1 MRKKVLSMI
10 LCSVF
15 LFVLSACGASSQEST
30 TSDSSKVST
39 ESNRQKTDGSAEIK
53 LGYAT
58 CAHCLAMS
66 LLPDYVENVK
76 VDAKNFPSGNDVLT
90 ALVSGS
96 LDVAQ
101 VTYLHYITALDK
113 GLDLVAISGQINGGS
128 EILVGNDISLKEDD
142 WDGFK
147 KLVEDRKKSGKKL
160 KVAAS
165 RGNAQDIHM
174 RGEFAK
180 HGIDPVKDIEFIN
193 IANPADH
200 ASALESGQVDAIS
213 TVEPFASQIRLNH
226 SGKHFA
232 YPYDQAAGNLTNLIV
247 TRSEVVKEHKEELQ
261 EVVNGVV
268 KLVDNLKQDNHLWL
282 EVISEKTSLS
292 EDVGKEALKNSFP
305 DYNMHQ
311 KETLAIAKM
320 MKDLNYIQTDVKE
333 QAAKNMDYRFLVKAT
348 GMSEKELGKE

>member
-1 MRKKVLSMI
+1 MKKIKWSLLILS
-10 LCSVF
+10 SVF
-15 LFVLSACGASSQEST
+15 LLILSACGTLQESSA
-30 TSDSSKVST
+30 SDSSKVST
-39 ESNRQKTDGSAEIK
+39 EDNGQKTAEIK

-66 LLPDYVENVK
+66 LVPDYVKDVK
-76 VDAKNFPSGNDVLT
+76 IDAKNFPSGNDVLT

-128 EILVGNDISLKEDD
+128 EILVGNDISLKADD

-147 KLVEDRKKSGKKL
+147 KLVAERKKSGNKL

-174 RGEFAK
+174 RGEFKK
-180 HGIDPVKDIEFIN
+180 HGIDPVNDIEFVN

-200 ASALESGQVDAIS
+200 ASALENGQVDVIS
-213 TVEPFASQIRLNH
+213 TVEPFASQIRLNK

-247 TRSEVVKEHKEELQ
+247 TRSDVLKEHKAELQ
-261 EVVNGVV
+261 EVVTGVV
-268 KLVDNLKQDNHLWL
+268 NLVDDLKQDNTKWL
-282 EVISEKTSLS
+282 DVISKNTSLS
-292 EDVGKEALKNSFP
+292 DDIATEALKNSYP
-305 DYNMHQ
+305 DYNMHE

-320 MKDLNYIQTDVKE
+320 MKDLNYIQNDVADK
-333 QAAKNMDYRFLVKAT
+333 AKKNMDYEFLEKAT
-348 GMSEKELGKE
+348 GKTAEELGKE

>member
-1 MRKKVLSMI
+1 MKKKWLWLMLSSVI
-10 LCSVF
+10 LI
-15 LFVLSACGASSQEST
+15 VLSACGASQESS

-39 ESNRQKTDGSAEIK
+39 EGNRQKTDETAEIK

-66 LLPDYVENVK
+66 LTPDYVENVK

-128 EILVGNDISLKEDD
+128 EILVGNGVSLKEDD
-142 WDGFK
+142 WEGFK
-147 KLVEDRKKSGKKL
+147 KLIEDRKKSGEKL
-160 KVAAS
+160 KIAAS

-174 RGEFAK
+174 RGEFMK

-200 ASALESGQVDAIS
+200 ASALESGQVDVIS
-213 TVEPFASQIRLNH
+213 TVEPFASQIRLNQ

-247 TRSEVVKEHKEELQ
+247 TRSEVIKEHEAELQ
-261 EVVNGVV
+261 EVVSGIV
-268 KLVDNLKQDNHLWL
+268 KLVDDLKQDNQLWL
-282 EVISEKTSLS
+282 DVISEKTSLS
-292 EDVGKEALKNSFP
+292 QDVGKEALKNSSP
-305 DYNMHQ
+305 DYHMHL

-320 MKDLNYIQTDVKE
+320 MKDLNYIQTDVTEKAE
-333 QAAKNMDYRFLVKAT
+333 KNMDYRFLAKAT
-348 GMSEKELGKE
+348 GKTEKELGKE

>member
-232 YPYDQAAGNLTNLIV
+232 YPYDQ
-247 TRSEVVKEHKEELQ
+247 Q
-261 EVVNGVV
+261 
-268 KLVDNLKQDNHLWL
+268 Q
-282 EVISEKTSLS
+282 
-292 EDVGKEALKNSFP
+292 
-305 DYNMHQ
+305 
-311 KETLAIAKM
+311 AI
-320 MKDLNYIQTDVKE
+320 
-333 QAAKNMDYRFLVKAT
+333 
-348 GMSEKELGKE
+348 